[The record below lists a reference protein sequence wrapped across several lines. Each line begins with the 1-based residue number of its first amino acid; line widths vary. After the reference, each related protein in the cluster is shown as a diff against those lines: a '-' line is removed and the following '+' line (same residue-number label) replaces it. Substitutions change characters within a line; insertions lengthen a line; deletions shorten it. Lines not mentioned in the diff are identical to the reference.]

1 MGNEVEGLADLSRK
15 LNELG
20 ATAGGKALRSALM
33 TASLPAL
40 RNIQAAAPVGTKSHR
55 TYKGRI
61 VAPGFLRRNIRRKSL
76 LAKDRS
82 RAIVIIGPAQEAFY
96 AQFIERGKRG
106 YAPHPFM
113 EYAFALSQSAVLTRF
128 KARLAELIEKAKR

>member
-1 MGNEVEGLADLSRK
+1 MANDVEGLASLSRK
-15 LNELG
+15 LSELG
-20 ATAGGKALRSALM
+20 DAAAGKALRSALM

-40 RNIQAAAPVGTKSHR
+40 RNIQAAAPVGSKAHR

-76 LAKDRS
+76 LAKDKS
-82 RAIVIIGPAQEAFY
+82 RAIVLIGPAQEAFY
-96 AQFIERGKRG
+96 AQFIERGKKG

-113 EYAFALSQSAVLTRF
+113 EQAFESSQHAVLDRF
-128 KARLAELIEKAKR
+128 KARLAELIDRAKR